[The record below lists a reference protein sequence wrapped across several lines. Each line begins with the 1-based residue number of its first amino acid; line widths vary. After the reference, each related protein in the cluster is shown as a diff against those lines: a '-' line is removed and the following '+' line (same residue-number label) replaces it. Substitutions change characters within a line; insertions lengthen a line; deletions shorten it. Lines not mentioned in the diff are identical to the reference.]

1 VKIIA
6 RGGEAGKKEG
16 FLLISYAVYDTVRAA
31 VPLNLWNPAVPSG
44 FTTA

>member
-1 VKIIA
+1 VKIIT

-16 FLLISYAVYDTVRAA
+16 FLPIGYAAYDTVRVA
-31 VPLNLWNPAVPSG
+31 VPLNCWYPAVPSG

>member
-1 VKIIA
+1 MKIIA

-16 FLLISYAVYDTVRAA
+16 VLLIGCAVYDTVRVA
-31 VPLNLWNPAVPSG
+31 VPLNCWYPAVPSG

>member
-1 VKIIA
+1 VKIIT

-16 FLLISYAVYDTVRAA
+16 VLLISYAAYVTVRVA
-31 VPLNLWNPAVPSG
+31 VPLNLWNPGLPSG